1 MMNEIEKAETI
12 VSEDNRIESVDELF
26 HLYYR
31 LIQPLKNFEELC
43 DRQDNLKNKMQEAED
58 TVKSAFFIPFIMAL
72 KFTLIL
78 AIPFVII
85 FLIVANICHT
95 GEGVKLFDAYDNW
108 ITHTSFG
115 EWFLG
120 GVDGSIHSG
129 IFAGLLGIIVMFIVL
144 CGLTPVVVFLL
155 PAMFIFSVL
164 ITIGSVISAKSTI
177 KNGNEELP
185 QLNAQIEH
193 ALGELT
199 EPLSFV
205 PPDYRFSAAVEH
217 FCQSYSNGK
226 ASTLKE
232 AVILFDNYVH
242 QMKMEQGQQEILESH
257 REVLRKLDDQSAQLR
272 SLERQVGKVKDRV
285 DSLYW
290 R

>member
-1 MMNEIEKAETI
+1 MMNEIERSETI
-12 VSEDNRIESVDELF
+12 ASEDSRIGSVDELF
-26 HLYYR
+26 HIYYQ

-43 DRQDNLKNKMQEAED
+43 DRQDKLKGKMQEAEE
-58 TVKSAFFIPFIMAL
+58 TVKSAFLMPFIVAL
-72 KFTLIL
+72 KLTFSL

-85 FLIVANICHT
+85 FVIVINVCHT
-95 GEGVKLFDAYDNW
+95 GEGVKLFDVYDNW
-108 ITHTSFG
+108 IAHTAFG

-120 GVDGSIHSG
+120 IIPTNGFV
-129 IFAGLLGIIVMFIVL
+129 GLLGIIGMFIVL
-144 CGLTPVVVFLL
+144 CGLTPVIVFLL
-155 PAMFIFSVL
+155 PAMFAVGVL
-164 ITIGSVISAKSTI
+164 ITIVSVISARAAI

-193 ALGELT
+193 ELGELSG
-199 EPLSFV
+199 PLGYV
-205 PPDYRFSAAVEH
+205 PPDYRFSMAIEH

-257 REVLRKLDDQSAQLR
+257 REVLRKLDVQSAQLR
-272 SLERQVGKVKDRV
+272 SLERQVGKVKDKV

-290 R
+290 G